1 MLGSVLVE
9 VKVGPSMLLGP
20 KHARL
25 GCDSPSSWGVKVGM
39 DMLYETK
46 HAWLGRDISSS
57 WGHWAYTH
65 YGALGMTY
73 THYGALGMTYTQCIV
88 WAHCITP
95 MHWASKRPCKEHGLG
110 PMFLA
115 CGTGLLTQAYVP
127 GVFLNFFFS
136 FRRFFW
142 IYFWN
147 FFGPFYLDTSIHF
160 FFFHNFI

>member
-73 THYGALGMTYTQCIV
+73 TQCIV

-115 CGTGLLTQAYVP
+115 CGIGLLTQAYIL
-127 GVFLNFFFS
+127 GVFLDFFFS
-136 FRRFFW
+136 LLEDSFGFIFGIYLVHFIWIHQFTFF
-142 IYFWN
+142 
-147 FFGPFYLDTSIHF
+147 S
-160 FFFHNFI
+160 